1 MAIIDDLNKLEKDIR
16 KGETLKVQA
25 ETMVR
30 TLQEQYKKN
39 SQSLQALGVN
49 PKQAEEDLKK
59 LDLEIEEKLKKL
71 KSLVP
76 TDVIAKYEN
85 FNFESTPTEEMKD
98 FDF

>member
-1 MAIIDDLNKLEKDIR
+1 MSIIDDLNKLEKDIR

-30 TLQEQYKKN
+30 TLQEQYRRN
-39 SQSLQALGVN
+39 SASLKALGVN

-59 LDLEIEEKLKKL
+59 IDLEIEEKLNKL

-76 TDVIAKYEN
+76 TDIIQKYEN
-85 FNFESTPTEEMKD
+85 YNFEGPSDNGEN